1 MVMIVLNESFE
12 RRLNEAHIEKMK
24 SQEREAIRAFLL
36 AKRMEIHAMGAMLN
50 ISLKLQAT
58 LMKEHATT
66 YSTNIEGG
74 FSGTAGDAAKDYL
87 ASLKTPNLQSPI
99 K

>member
-1 MVMIVLNESFE
+1 MIVLNESFE

-50 ISLKLQAT
+50 ISLKL
-58 LMKEHATT
+58 
-66 YSTNIEGG
+66 
-74 FSGTAGDAAKDYL
+74 SGNFDERACYYL
-87 ASLKTPNLQSPI
+87 FN
-99 K
+99 

>member
-1 MVMIVLNESFE
+1 
-12 RRLNEAHIEKMK
+12 
-24 SQEREAIRAFLL
+24 
-36 AKRMEIHAMGAMLN
+36 MGAMLN